1 MPEECENLGDYFS
14 MRRIHKGMP
23 LYAEMVRLLGL
34 FNDMPF
40 ATAHALSQR
49 NLDQQA
55 AEQRVADLAAQEA
68 GREQQRAQLNE
79 RAKERY
85 RARREAKWNAERQ
98 KQLDRILSVSGRM
111 ASACRSRRNKGSS
124 T

>member
-1 MPEECENLGDYFS
+1 MNEECIDLGDYFS
-14 MRRIHKGMP
+14 MRRIHKGTP
-23 LYAEMVRLLGL
+23 LYAEMIRLLDL

-40 ATAHALSQR
+40 ATAHALAQR

-79 RAKERY
+79 RAKVRY
-85 RARREAKWNAERQ
+85 RARKQARWDAERQ
-98 KQLDRILSVSGRM
+98 KQIDRILALSGRL
-111 ASACRSRRNKGSS
+111 RSKCARPPGD
-124 T
+124 